1 MTWRGMNKSTG
12 FALTDSDHISQS
24 ITDILTT
31 PIGSRVMRREYGSEI
46 FKLLDAPMNGATK
59 LRIMAATVMAIINW
73 EPRVRVT
80 AMSIEITY
88 GGEMVL
94 SVEFERQDGT
104 RQKNSVDVNLGSS
117 S

>member
-1 MTWRGMNKSTG
+1 MAWQGMNKSTG
-12 FALTDSDHISQS
+12 MTITESEHISQS

-73 EPRVRVT
+73 EPRVKVT
-80 AMSIEITY
+80 AMNIDIDFSGQIALSI
-88 GGEMVL
+88 
-94 SVEFERQDGT
+94 EFERIDEVRPKGT
-104 RQKNSVDVNLGSS
+104 VAVNLGSS

>member
-1 MTWRGMNKSTG
+1 MVWNGMNKSTG
-12 FALTDSDHISQS
+12 LTISDIDHIRQS
-24 ITDILTT
+24 IADILTT
-31 PIGSRVMRREYGSEI
+31 PVGSRVMRREYGSEI

-73 EPRVRVT
+73 EPRVKVT

-88 GGEMVL
+88 GGEMML

>member
-12 FALTDSDHISQS
+12 LAITDSEHISQS

-73 EPRVRVT
+73 EPRVKVT
-80 AMSIEITY
+80 TMGMDITY
-88 GGEMVL
+88 GGQMVL
-94 SVEFERQDGT
+94 SVEYERQDGT
-104 RQKNSVDVNLGSS
+104 RTKNSVDVNLGAAA
-117 S
+117 

>member
-12 FALTDSDHISQS
+12 LTVSDIDHIRQS
-24 ITDILTT
+24 IADILTT

-73 EPRVRVT
+73 EPRVKVI

-88 GGEMVL
+88 DGEMML

-104 RQKNSVDVNLGSS
+104 RTKNSVAVNLGTSS
-117 S
+117 

>member
-12 FALTDSDHISQS
+12 VALTDSEHISQS

-46 FKLLDAPMNGATK
+46 FKLQDAPMNGATK

-73 EPRVRVT
+73 EPRVKVT
-80 AMSIEITY
+80 AMNIELNY
-88 GGEMVL
+88 DGFVVL

-104 RQKNSVDVNLGSS
+104 RTKNSVDVNLGASS
-117 S
+117 

>member
-1 MTWRGMNKSTG
+1 MTWRGMSKSTG
-12 FALTDSDHISQS
+12 VAITDSEHISQS

-31 PIGSRVMRREYGSEI
+31 PVGSRIMRRGYGSEI
-46 FKLLDAPMNGATK
+46 FKLLDAPMNGATR

-73 EPRVRVT
+73 EPRVKVT
-80 AMSIEITY
+80 AMSIDITY
-88 GGEMVL
+88 NGLMVL

-104 RQKNSVDVNLGSS
+104 RTKSSVDVNLGSS